1 MASST
6 VVRYDCSCMEPEGA
20 YVTPEGY
27 IRAKA
32 IVTRAGVFTYANADG
47 SVRKE
52 LRLPDEVF
60 HADAIS
66 SMRLIPV
73 TNGHPNEKLVNAQNF
88 KKLAVGFTG
97 DSVEQQ
103 GDYVLANL
111 VITDADTVKMVQEQ
125 ARRELSLGYTVDLE
139 PENGEYNGERY
150 DYKQTNIRY
159 NHLALVD
166 SARAGSEARI
176 KLDGNDAVQIDG
188 DKTMATKRKIKI
200 DAVEY
205 MVEAPIAD
213 YIEARDRDRDGDV
226 DGDDRVRHLEDNV
239 KNLEEELERVR
250 GELEQ
255 QRAELDRARKEND
268 RMSAERDALT
278 QTGEMDGMMK
288 KDSAD
293 FHKAVSER
301 VKLIKTASAFVSPT
315 ELERL
320 DSASNQEIKLAVIK
334 AAKKGV
340 NLDGK
345 SEVYTDTMF
354 DIIVAEN
361 HSQPNLSNVQS
372 GVKMDRATDID
383 PEAAR
388 QAMIARDKARIKQV
402 KS

>member
-1 MASST
+1 MGETAI
-6 VVRYDCSCMEPEGA
+6 RYDCSCMEPEGA
-20 YVTPEGY
+20 YITPEGY

-47 SVRKE
+47 TPRKE
-52 LRLPDEVF
+52 LRLPQEVF
-60 HADAIS
+60 HDNALS

-73 TNGHPNEKLVNAQNF
+73 TNGHPKQKLVNAENS
-88 KKLAVGFTG
+88 KHLAVGFTG
-97 DSVEQQ
+97 DTVEQQ
-103 GDYVLANL
+103 GDFVLANL

-125 ARRELSLGYTVDLE
+125 ARRELSLGYTVDLV
-139 PENGEYNGERY
+139 PEEGEYNGERY

-188 DKTMATKRKIKI
+188 EITMATKRKIKI

-205 MVEAPIAD
+205 MVEAPVAD
-213 YIEARDRDRDGDV
+213 YIEERRERDRDRDGDV
-226 DGDDRVRHLEDNV
+226 DSDDRVKHLEDNV
-239 KNLEEELERVR
+239 RNLTDELERVR
-250 GELEQ
+250 GELETQ
-255 QRAELDRARKEND
+255 KTELDRAR
-268 RMSAERDALT
+268 AERDALRDR
-278 QTGEMDGMMK
+278 GEMDGKDMMK

-293 FHKAVSER
+293 FLKIVSER
-301 VKLIKTASAFVSPT
+301 VKLIKTASAFVSPS

-340 NLDGK
+340 NVDGK

-361 HSQPNLSNVQS
+361 HSKPNLTNVQS
-372 GVKMDRATDID
+372 GVKMDARAELD
-383 PEAAR
+383 PEADR
-388 QAMIARDKARIKQV
+388 QAMIARDKAQLKKV